1 MRKGYK
7 SRPYDEAVAI
17 ERAARCRALRERA
30 GLNRDALARIAGV
43 TERSAGRWEDE
54 SGAGNC
60 PDDVLELLECLI
72 DRQADLV
79 SNAVGAI
86 EAGSVR
92 LDGAPPDE
100 AYISDLELET
110 AASLSDSDSRI
121 GPPGGPRC
129 IAPGVPGELNQL
141 VHAGLAPGGDPAENR
156 ALPKPISMPGG
167 GPGGGALD
175 AMTVTLPYYSSQHA
189 FDLCHPNER
198 FHFGVANANARA
210 IAQELERLG
219 FIVDWRYAE
228 RDNIDG
234 FEIRTF

>member
-1 MRKGYK
+1 MRKGHK
-7 SRPYDEAVAI
+7 SRPYDEAVAV

-86 EAGSVR
+86 EAGRVR
-92 LDGAPPDE
+92 LDGPSPDE
-100 AYISDLELET
+100 ACISDSELET
-110 AASLSDSDSRI
+110 GASVSDFGSRI
-121 GPPGGPRC
+121 GSPGGPRC
-129 IAPGVPGELNQL
+129 IAPGGPGELNQL
-141 VHAGLAPGGDPAENR
+141 VYPGLAPGGDRGRKTDP
-156 ALPKPISMPGG
+156 PKPISMPGG
-167 GPGGGALD
+167 GPGGGAMPL
-175 AMTVTLPYYSSQHA
+175 VTLLYYPSQRCYE
-189 FDLCHPNER
+189 LCHANDST
-198 FHFGVANANARA
+198 FYGVANANARA

-219 FIVDWRYAE
+219 FGIEWRYATPE
-228 RDNIDG
+228 LLEDFPFDYV
-234 FEIRTF
+234 